1 MWWSLDCPDMT
12 VGLGSR
18 PDRDGRVT
26 LDAAV
31 MQGDGRA
38 GCVAFV
44 QGVAHPI
51 SLARLVMER
60 TPHVLLVG
68 EGAEQFARECGIN
81 VAAPKLTPAAEQ
93 QWRAWLAERKY
104 APKINIENHDT
115 ISMLALDAQGS
126 MAAGSTTSGLAYKM
140 HGRVGDSPIIGA
152 GIFVDAPIGGA
163 ICTGLGET
171 VLRTLGA
178 LLAVE
183 AMRAGATPQEA
194 CEHAIARI
202 IAKNPNPENYQ
213 VGMLT
218 LDFSGHTGIRCAKGL
233 QLRVAGRTARSAF
246 AIPLIRTRNRN
257 LSAGVGLTRRHH
269 TSPPHASLE
278 RNSMFFAKSTTR
290 RLAEAAYLIGCQRTG
305 EAIVIDPER
314 DIDRYEK
321 VASANGLRI
330 VAAADTHIHADF
342 LSGLREFAEKG
353 ARIYVS
359 DEGDADWKYEWLHK
373 KSTGGN
379 YDAALLKHGSTFK
392 VGNIHFRAIHTPGTR
407 LSTCA
412 TRSLMSAAVRAN
424 RWASPLATS
433 SSSVI
438 SGGRISSRAL
448 RASWE
453 TPILRR
459 IACSSR

>member
-1 MWWSLDCPDMT
+1 MDPANAPFLAQSRAQSHAEPSRRQACQAVCQAATLALLGAVSAAACKGTPLSTADAPRVKDSPITPPPVVLSTWSHGLPANRAGLAVLRGSGPHRSALDAVEAGCNVVELDCPDMT

-194 CEHAIARI
+194 CEHAIERI

-218 LDFSGHTGIRCAKGL
+218 LDFSGHTGAYAVQKGFNYAL
-233 QLRVAGRTARSAF
+233 QEELLEARSRF
-246 AIPLIRTRNRN
+246 
-257 LSAGVGLTRRHH
+257 H
-269 TSPPHASLE
+269 
-278 RNSMFFAKSTTR
+278 
-290 RLAEAAYLIGCQRTG
+290 
-305 EAIVIDPER
+305 
-314 DIDRYEK
+314 
-321 VASANGLRI
+321 
-330 VAAADTHIHADF
+330 
-342 LSGLREFAEKG
+342 
-353 ARIYVS
+353 
-359 DEGDADWKYEWLHK
+359 
-373 KSTGGN
+373 
-379 YDAALLKHGSTFK
+379 
-392 VGNIHFRAIHTPGTR
+392 
-407 LSTCA
+407 
-412 TRSLMSAAVRAN
+412 
-424 RWASPLATS
+424 
-433 SSSVI
+433 
-438 SGGRISSRAL
+438 
-448 RASWE
+448 
-453 TPILRR
+453 
-459 IACSSR
+459 